1 MTYNFQLDYEIN
13 VKRFVVLCWKNKR
26 ASKMLPTRKMYAIQK
41 ISFQQLRPN
50 D

>member
-1 MTYNFQLDYEIN
+1 MTYNFQFSYEIN
-13 VKRFVVLCWKNKR
+13 VEQFVVLHEKKEK
-26 ASKMLPTRKMYAIQK
+26 KMLPTRKMYAIQK